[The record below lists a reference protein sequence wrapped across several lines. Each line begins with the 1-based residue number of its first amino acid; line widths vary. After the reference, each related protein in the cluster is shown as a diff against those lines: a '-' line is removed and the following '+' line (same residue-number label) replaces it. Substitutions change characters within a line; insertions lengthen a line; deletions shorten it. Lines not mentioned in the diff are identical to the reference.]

1 MFNKIASLLFLLI
14 FFSCSR
20 DLSSLQQEKKA
31 TPVRPLSTAEQ
42 QLVQTSQNFG
52 LKLFREVNKQDPDKN
67 LFISPLSVS
76 MALGMTMNGASGETY
91 SAMRQTLDFGELSE
105 DEINAAYR
113 SLIDLLLNLDPK
125 VIMEI
130 ANSIWPRQDYPILQ
144 SFLDVNKTNFD
155 AEIRLMDYSNSD
167 AAKEIINTW
176 VSDKTHG
183 KIKDILDYVPSDV
196 IMYLINAIYFKGTW
210 TYQFDKEQTKLDV
223 FYNYK
228 QEAVDCQMMKIS
240 GDWLYYKDN
249 SVQVIELPY
258 GDSLFCMTMLLPAAS
273 KSVDDLIA
281 GLDAGALDAYLNG
294 MSKQFGTLD
303 LPKIKVEYKLLM
315 NDVLT
320 ALGMGIAFT
329 DQADFSRI
337 NGFSG
342 LLISRVIHQT
352 FVQVDEEGT
361 EAAAATVVEIRETSS
376 GPEGFTMRV
385 DRPYVFVIRERVSG
399 AILFIGKIIE
409 PQWQN

>member
-1 MFNKIASLLFLLI
+1 MLSKLLSLVLFCLI
-14 FFSCSR
+14 FSCSR
-20 DLSSLQQEKKA
+20 DFSSLQDEKK
-31 TPVRPLSTAEQ
+31 TSPVRPLSVAEQ

-52 LKLFREVNKQDPDKN
+52 LKLFREVNKLDTDKN

-76 MALGMTMNGASGETY
+76 LALGMTMNGASGETY
-91 SAMRQTLDFGELSE
+91 TAMKQTLDFGGLSE
-105 DEINAAYR
+105 NEINTAYR

-130 ANSIWPRQDYPILQ
+130 ANSIWPRQGYPILQ
-144 SFLDVNKTNFD
+144 TFLDVNKTNFD
-155 AEIRLMDYSNSD
+155 AEIRLMDYSDSD
-167 AAKEIINTW
+167 AAKAIINGW

-240 GDWLYYKDN
+240 GDWLYYRDN
-249 SVQVIELPY
+249 SVQAIELPY
-258 GDSLFCMTMLLPAAS
+258 GDSLYCMDILLPAPTQNM
-273 KSVDDLIA
+273 DDLIA
-281 GLDAGALDAYLNG
+281 SLDASALDGYLNS
-294 MSKQFGTLD
+294 MTKQFGTLD

-315 NDVLT
+315 NDALQ
-320 ALGMGIAFT
+320 ALGMGIAFS

-337 NGFSG
+337 NGFGG
-342 LLISRVIHQT
+342 LVISRVIHQT

-361 EAAAATVVEIRETSS
+361 EAAAATVVEIRETWHY
-376 GPEGFTMRV
+376 GPEGFSMRV
-385 DRPYVFVIRERVSG
+385 DRPYVFVIRERASG
-399 AILFIGKIIE
+399 TILFIGKIIE
-409 PQWQN
+409 PAL